1 MVQTH
6 IRIVAMG
13 RVAIL
18 RHQRTALHQAIC
30 AGEKLAAIYEMDGR
44 ANDAREAWATVD
56 RYRKDM
62 DTVKHRLRLAEARV
76 Q

>member
-1 MVQTH
+1 MAQAP

-18 RHQRTALHQAIC
+18 RHQRVALHKAIC
-30 AGEKLAAIYEMDGR
+30 QGEKLASTHEMNGQTSE
-44 ANDAREAWATVD
+44 AREAWATVD